1 MLSLTIFCL
10 QTHYVYVLTSP
21 CRTILITLMPSLGFV
36 YKVTPFGTGQYHIS
50 LSYSPEQNLTYAL
63 LLFKSRYKS
72 AVDDPYF
79 SIIQNL
85 TYNPALAINPLF
97 IPIILADLSVSS
109 SFPRIHAADERLN
122 ELERSAG
129 QHEWADLIQGDP
141 LNLDFTEATKQ
152 LNFTSRWLTM
162 EIWRCKT
169 NLLVLENIRSE
180 IDLLLPGCEGSED
193 KVLHVKMKEERRML
207 KEMIAYHTNTC
218 DNLILRAEFEHKR
231 CQTQIAVVCGFCVL
245 IRS

>member
-129 QHEWADLIQGDP
+129 QHEWTDLIQGDP

-152 LNFTSRWLTM
+152 LNFTSRW
-162 EIWRCKT
+162 
-169 NLLVLENIRSE
+169 
-180 IDLLLPGCEGSED
+180 
-193 KVLHVKMKEERRML
+193 
-207 KEMIAYHTNTC
+207 
-218 DNLILRAEFEHKR
+218 
-231 CQTQIAVVCGFCVL
+231 
-245 IRS
+245 